1 MLVITHINSSIMK
14 KSYLTS
20 MLALVCCT
28 VSAQDI
34 ILKKNADEIQAK
46 VLKVTETEIEYKKW
60 ENLDGPIY
68 TIPANEIFI
77 IKYQNGSKDII
88 SANSA
93 RTRSDIA
100 GNFPK
105 YQGEIAAAYGLGV
118 GRVSEFI
125 NTDRI
130 LFETVHGIRIN
141 PYLFTGLGLG
151 FDYFYE
157 SIDMEDYYGNAI
169 GSYDGAGVL
178 SSFINLKGYYPAT
191 KKLAVYFSLDLG
203 AAFGVAGWAEGTEFH
218 TSVGPGINW
227 GHGKGSPRGDFS
239 IRFQHMGT
247 GTNAILF
254 RIGFGF

>member
-1 MLVITHINSSIMK
+1 
-14 KSYLTS
+14 
-20 MLALVCCT
+20 MLALVCYT

-46 VLKVTETEIEYKKW
+46 VLKVTETVVEYKKW
-60 ENLDGPIY
+60 GYLDGPIY

-88 SANSA
+88 SANST
-93 RTRSDIA
+93 RTRSEIT

-105 YQGEIAAAYGLGV
+105 YQGEIATAYGLGV
-118 GRVSEFI
+118 GTVSKFI

-130 LFETVHGIRIN
+130 LFETVHGVRVN

-151 FDYFYE
+151 INYFYE
-157 SIDMEDYYGNAI
+157 SIVDNYESI
-169 GSYDGAGVL
+169 DGAGVL
-178 SSFINLKGYYPAT
+178 SSFINLKGYYPT
-191 KKLAVYFSLDLG
+191 TEKFAVYLSLDLG
-203 AAFGVAGWAEGTEFH
+203 AAFGVAGWADGTEFY
-218 TSVGPGINW
+218 TSVGPGVNW
-227 GHGKGSPRGDFS
+227 GNRKGSPRGDFS

>member
-1 MLVITHINSSIMK
+1 MLT
-14 KSYLTS
+14 
-20 MLALVCCT
+20 LVCCT

-46 VLKVTETEIEYKKW
+46 VLKVTETVVEYKKW
-60 ENLDGPIY
+60 GNLDGPIY

-88 SANSA
+88 SANST
-93 RTRSDIA
+93 RTQSEIT

-118 GRVSEFI
+118 GTASEFI

-130 LFETVHGIRIN
+130 LFETVHGIRVN

-151 FDYFYE
+151 YNYFYK
-157 SIDMEDYYGNAI
+157 SMDMVDDYGRVI

-178 SSFINLKGYYPAT
+178 SPFINLKGYYPAT
-191 KKLAVYFSLDLG
+191 EKFAVYLSLDLG
-203 AAFGVAGWAEGTEFH
+203 AAFGVAGWAEGTEFY

-227 GHGKGSPRGDFS
+227 GNRKGSPRGDFS

>member
-1 MLVITHINSSIMK
+1 
-14 KSYLTS
+14 

-68 TIPANEIFI
+68 IIPANEIFI

-105 YQGEIAAAYGLGV
+105 SSTRTGSSSKPYTAYASTPIYSLVWASG
-118 GRVSEFI
+118 STIF
-125 NTDRI
+125 T
-130 LFETVHGIRIN
+130 N
-141 PYLFTGLGLG
+141 P
-151 FDYFYE
+151 
-157 SIDMEDYYGNAI
+157 
-169 GSYDGAGVL
+169 
-178 SSFINLKGYYPAT
+178 
-191 KKLAVYFSLDLG
+191 
-203 AAFGVAGWAEGTEFH
+203 
-218 TSVGPGINW
+218 
-227 GHGKGSPRGDFS
+227 
-239 IRFQHMGT
+239 
-247 GTNAILF
+247 
-254 RIGFGF
+254 